1 MELIK
6 VDKVLGKKLI
16 LHNQGCTFEEAFDLD
31 ILDIWVSPENIAKD
45 NWCDTLYIKVPKR
58 NKVKFLE
65 NLAEVISAFGAA
77 QLSKFTVFVDE
88 DEQIIFKLV

>member
-16 LHNQGCTFEEAFDLD
+16 LHNQGCTFEEAFNLD

-65 NLAEVISAFGAA
+65 NLVEDISAFGADIVMKA
-77 QLSKFTVFVDE
+77 
-88 DEQIIFKLV
+88 IIDGNKYYRLWYD